1 MDERI
6 LEIRTKIDQIDRD
19 IIDLLI
25 TRQALSKEIGALKK
39 ELQIPVEDTSREQE
53 IIDRLTHSAAG
64 NLTEEQLIRIYKAVF
79 TSSKQVQNK
88 RQSNS

>member
-6 LEIRTKIDQIDRD
+6 LEIRNKIDQIDRD

-25 TRQALSKEIGALKK
+25 SRQELSKEIGLLKK

-64 NLTEEQLIRIYKAVF
+64 NLTEGQLVRIYKAVF
-79 TSSKQVQNK
+79 TSSKQVQDK
-88 RQSNS
+88 R